1 MEAYDKIAVLKE
13 QSGVRGAP
21 LDAAWNDVSEAYA
34 KLAPS
39 GRVGPTGRNYAAH
52 AAFRKVEQSFEAFKV
67 IKFGTNDD
75 KNAELL
81 TKTKKDQLDAIIKDS
96 TSIIETYQD
105 FEYSSAALYIQGAAY
120 FAYADMLFN
129 APPPK
134 KFTEEQVQFYQ
145 EQIDTLRLPVEDKGK
160 NRLVANLDKAKEAKR
175 WSPWVSKT
183 LELLNE
189 RYPTE
194 YAKEKAEVR
203 AEGDSNIVPSANAMD
218 VRAKPAATGAQP

>member
-1 MEAYDKIAVLKE
+1 
-13 QSGVRGAP
+13 
-21 LDAAWNDVSEAYA
+21 
-34 KLAPS
+34 
-39 GRVGPTGRNYAAH
+39 
-52 AAFRKVEQSFEAFKV
+52 V

-81 TKTKKDQLDAIIKDS
+81 TKTKRDQLDAIVRDS

-105 FEYSSAALYIQGAAY
+105 FEYSSASLYIQGAAY
-120 FAYADMLFN
+120 FAYADMLFD

-145 EQIDTLRLPVEDKGK
+145 ETLDQLRLPVEDKCK
-160 NRLVANLDKAKEAKR
+160 NRLLSNLDKAKEAKR

-189 RYPTE
+189 RYPSE
-194 YAKEKAEVR
+194 YAKEKPEVR
-203 AEGDSNIVPSANAMD
+203 AEGDSNIVPSAGAMD
-218 VRAKPAATGAQP
+218 VRTKPAATGAQP